1 MLIRLLRKIAQGSRL
16 LLDLLGEREQ
26 GREEE
31 ILRGP
36 KISVAEAV
44 FTNVMQMPVL
54 LWEVLSS
61 FIFLGSASCRIGP
74 FH

>member
-16 LLDLLGEREQ
+16 LLDLLGEGGQ

-31 ILRGP
+31 VLHGP
-36 KISVAEAV
+36 KISAAKAV

-54 LWEVLSS
+54 
-61 FIFLGSASCRIGP
+61 P
-74 FH
+74 